1 MEERISAVEFVFS
14 RLSKKI
20 KNGTYQRGDKLPTE
34 NELTEHY
41 GVSRNTIRGAI
52 SKLAILGLVE
62 TVQGKGTF
70 VTNRDMGTKID
81 NLVPLFFSGTNDYL
95 SIIQLRGAVETLS
108 ARLAAVAATQNDIRE
123 LEKIVSDLESHKD
136 DLEYYSKAD
145 IQFHAILA
153 EIGKNPLVISLLS
166 MIRSVLD
173 DVLSDFIMEFGN
185 TEGHRAHKRIL
196 EAIMDADA
204 DAAAAAMDKH
214 IQALTN
220 HYLLLRF
227 RNENNDKHL

>member
-1 MEERISAVEFVFS
+1 M
-14 RLSKKI
+14 
-20 KNGTYQRGDKLPTE
+20 
-34 NELTEHY
+34 
-41 GVSRNTIRGAI
+41 
-52 SKLAILGLVE
+52 
-62 TVQGKGTF
+62 
-70 VTNRDMGTKID
+70 
-81 NLVPLFFSGTNDYL
+81 
-95 SIIQLRGAVETLS
+95 
-108 ARLAAVAATQNDIRE
+108 
-123 LEKIVSDLESHKD
+123 
-136 DLEYYSKAD
+136 SKAD
-145 IQFHAILA
+145 IQFHAKLA

-173 DVLSDFIMEFGN
+173 DFLSDFIMEFGN

-227 RNENNDKHL
+227 HNENNDKHL

>member
-34 NELTEHY
+34 NELAEHY

-70 VTNRDMGTKID
+70 VTDRDMGTKID

-108 ARLAAVAATQNDIRE
+108 ARLAAVAASQNDIRE
-123 LEKIVSDLESHKD
+123 LEKIVNDWKVLRKLMKTTTKRKIHYRAKRRRN
-136 DLEYYSKAD
+136 
-145 IQFHAILA
+145 
-153 EIGKNPLVISLLS
+153 GK
-166 MIRSVLD
+166 
-173 DVLSDFIMEFGN
+173 
-185 TEGHRAHKRIL
+185 HRI
-196 EAIMDADA
+196 
-204 DAAAAAMDKH
+204 
-214 IQALTN
+214 
-220 HYLLLRF
+220 
-227 RNENNDKHL
+227 